1 MCKIRALAGRLATGS
16 RSLAF
21 DCCSVIPA
29 ASPLFHIC
37 APASHRRAREGLR
50 LRWRE
55 MTACPICDGVGL
67 VRVMNGAGRWVSRP
81 CECQQIEREER
92 RIAAAH
98 IPQRYRD
105 CTLDAFDPS
114 YPRADESL
122 GRALLT
128 ARRFVEAYPVDTAG
142 RGLLFV
148 GTAGL
153 GKTHLAVGV
162 LQRLVRERGVK
173 GLFCD
178 YRELLKNIQN
188 SYNPQVK
195 TTELELL
202 KPVFAAEVLVLDDL
216 GAQKPNEWVWDT
228 VALILNTRYND
239 RQTTIITTNY
249 LDLPA
254 GAGTKFD
261 KNGVNPAIIDD
272 TLGDR
277 IGDRMRSRLAEM
289 CIRVEMKGEDFRQSV
304 KRARFG

>member
-1 MCKIRALAGRLATGS
+1 
-16 RSLAF
+16 
-21 DCCSVIPA
+21 
-29 ASPLFHIC
+29 
-37 APASHRRAREGLR
+37 
-50 LRWRE
+50 

-67 VRVMNGAGRWVSRP
+67 LRVVDGDGRWISRP

-92 RIAAAH
+92 RLAAAH
-98 IPQRYRD
+98 IPDRYRN
-105 CTLDAFDPS
+105 CTLDTFDPGFRGVHPS
-114 YPRADESL
+114 MGFA
-122 GRALLT
+122 LT
-128 ARRFVEAYPVDTAG
+128 AARKFVDAYPVDTAG

-148 GTAGL
+148 GSVGL

-162 LQRLVRERGVK
+162 LQRLVRERGVR

-188 SYNPQVK
+188 SYNPQVN

-202 KPVFAAEVLVLDDL
+202 KPVFATEVLVLDDL

-249 LDLPA
+249 PDLPA
-254 GAGTKFD
+254 GAGFKQD
-261 KNGVNPAIIDD
+261 PDGKAPAKGED

-289 CIRVEMKGEDFRQSV
+289 CIRVDMIGEDFRQTV

>member
-1 MCKIRALAGRLATGS
+1 MTV
-16 RSLAF
+16 
-21 DCCSVIPA
+21 CS
-29 ASPLFHIC
+29 
-37 APASHRRAREGLR
+37 
-50 LRWRE
+50 
-55 MTACPICDGVGL
+55 ICDGVGL
-67 VRVMNGAGRWVSRP
+67 VRVVDSAGHWVSRP
-81 CECQQIEREER
+81 CQCQEIEREAR
-92 RIAAAH
+92 RIAAAR
-98 IPQRYRD
+98 IPPRYRD

-122 GRALLT
+122 SRALLT
-128 ARRFVEAYPVDTAG
+128 ARKFVDAYPVDTAG
-142 RGLLFV
+142 RGLLLV
-148 GTAGL
+148 GSAGL

-188 SYNPQVK
+188 SYNTQVA

-216 GAQKPNEWVWDT
+216 GAQKPNERVWDT

-239 RQTTIITTNY
+239 SQTTIITTNY
-249 LDLPA
+249 PDLPA
-254 GAGTKFD
+254 GG
-261 KNGVNPAIIDD
+261 GVQSDAERAAREP

>member
-1 MCKIRALAGRLATGS
+1 M
-16 RSLAF
+16 
-21 DCCSVIPA
+21 
-29 ASPLFHIC
+29 
-37 APASHRRAREGLR
+37 
-50 LRWRE
+50 
-55 MTACPICDGVGL
+55 
-67 VRVMNGAGRWVSRP
+67 
-81 CECQQIEREER
+81 QREER
-92 RIAAAH
+92 RLGAAR

-114 YPRADESL
+114 YPRSDESL

-128 ARRFVEAYPVDTAG
+128 ARKFVEAYPVDTAG

-162 LQRLVRERGVK
+162 LQRLVRERGVR

-188 SYNPQVK
+188 SYNPQVN
-195 TTELELL
+195 TTEIELL

-239 RQTTIITTNY
+239 KMTTIITTNY
-249 LDLPA
+249 ADLPA
-254 GAGTKFD
+254 GGGDQSDAQR
-261 KNGVNPAIIDD
+261 AAREQ

-289 CIRVEMKGEDFRQSV
+289 CIQVKMEGPDFRQVV